1 MRCKLQT
8 PSLWHQLVAAST
20 DDETWPLGSVRWQ
33 DHRMGQ
39 RLADKVALV
48 TGSTRGIG
56 RAIATR
62 FAREGAAVVVTGRTE
77 TTGHAV
83 QEEIRAA
90 GGEATYVRADI
101 GREADVEHAIAAAVQ
116 RYGGLTTLVNNAA
129 PTDLVG
135 PGRGD
140 RSLADITDDAWDAI
154 MTVGLKQL
162 VWCTRHAAAHL
173 AAADGASIVN
183 ISSAAAMRGVP
194 GIDAYTAA
202 KGAMNAL
209 TRSLAVEL
217 AGDGVRV
224 NAIVCGMVLT
234 SEGAFK
240 MMDHP
245 VIGPATRALHLTRLG
260 LPDDI
265 ANVALF
271 LASDEAA
278 FVTGVN
284 LPADGGALAKM
295 AVPDISAAD
304 LQLD

>member
-1 MRCKLQT
+1 M
-8 PSLWHQLVAAST
+8 AA
-20 DDETWPLGSVRWQ
+20 
-33 DHRMGQ
+33 
-39 RLADKVALV
+39 RLAGKVALI

-56 RAIATR
+56 RAIAER
-62 FAREGAAVVVTGRTE
+62 FALEGAKVVVTGRTE
-77 TTGHAV
+77 SAGTAV
-83 QEEIRAA
+83 EQAIRDA
-90 GGEATYVRADI
+90 GGEATYVQSDL
-101 GREADVEHAIAAAVQ
+101 GREEDVARAVQ
-116 RYGGLTTLVNNAA
+116 VAADRYGGLTTLVNNVA

-140 RSLADITDDAWDAI
+140 RSLAEITDDAWDGI
-154 MTVGLKQL
+154 MTVALKQM
-162 VWCTRHAAAHL
+162 VWCARHAVPHLL
-173 AAADGASIVN
+173 AADGGASIVN
-183 ISSAAAMRGVP
+183 ISSAASMRGTP

-202 KGAMNAL
+202 KGAINAL

-217 AGDGVRV
+217 APGVRV
-224 NAIVCGMVLT
+224 NTIVCGMVLT

-240 MMDHP
+240 MMEHP

-260 LPDDI
+260 LPEDI

-278 FVTGVN
+278 YVTGVN
-284 LPADGGALAKM
+284 LPADGGLLAKM

>member
-1 MRCKLQT
+1 
-8 PSLWHQLVAAST
+8 
-20 DDETWPLGSVRWQ
+20 
-33 DHRMGQ
+33 MGR
-39 RLADKVALV
+39 RLTGKVALV

-62 FAREGAAVVVTGRTE
+62 FAAEGAAVVITGRTE
-77 TTGHAV
+77 TTGRAV
-83 QEEIRAA
+83 QDEIRAA
-90 GGEATYVRADI
+90 GGDATFVRTDVA
-101 GREADVEHAIAAAVQ
+101 READIARAVELAVE
-116 RYGGLTTLVNNAA
+116 RYGTLTTLVNNAA

-140 RSLADITDDAWDAI
+140 RSLADITDDAWDTI
-154 MTVGLKQL
+154 MTGALKQL
-162 VWCTRHAAAHL
+162 VWCTRHAAPLL
-173 AAADGASIVN
+173 AQSEGASIVN

-217 AGDGVRV
+217 ASDGIRV
-224 NAIVCGMVLT
+224 NTIVCGMVLT
-234 SEGAFK
+234 SDGAFK

-260 LPDDI
+260 LPEDI

-295 AVPDISAAD
+295 GVPDISAVV
-304 LQLD
+304 L